1 MRLRNSVLNVEKVAA
16 ADPLQPT
23 NYPLFES
30 NVATWRQILANKV
43 TVQQAAANNSIV
55 AIRGTNVDIEQFID
69 KFDFM
74 DEI

>member
-23 NYPLFES
+23 NYHLFES

-43 TVQQAAANNSIV
+43 TVQQAEANNLIV

-69 KFDFM
+69 KFDFV
-74 DEI
+74 DEL